1 MLLLMFSW
9 LTCLRYVNCEISWFL
24 LHLIMA
30 DQSCFCHQRL
40 AWFLSRAMDGGW
52 DFQTGLPD
60 LSGPSNTPYQDMLN
74 INFEAPGAA
83 AGSPAFQP
91 GSSQG
96 GSGKARKKIV
106 SRPKQNNFSIE
117 EDKNLVSSWLNV
129 SLDAVKG
136 DVSMSI
142 CFSCTFFKG
151 LTMCFSCMGMF
162 QARASARHHFGRPLN
177 GTTMPIKGPS
187 TLSAPFAAL
196 RVAGLILRNKQI
208 SLRATTTMSLMR
220 GAVATAIW
228 TRSDFYNPLFVML
241 IMNLLVNMTL
251 GTCLLLFH
259 FGADRSSH

>member
-1 MLLLMFSW
+1 
-9 LTCLRYVNCEISWFL
+9 
-24 LHLIMA
+24 
-30 DQSCFCHQRL
+30 
-40 AWFLSRAMDGGW
+40 MDGGW

-83 AGSPAFQP
+83 AGTPAFQP

-151 LTMCFSCMGMF
+151 LTMFFSCMGMF
-162 QARASARHHFGRPLN
+162 
-177 GTTMPIKGPS
+177 
-187 TLSAPFAAL
+187 
-196 RVAGLILRNKQI
+196 
-208 SLRATTTMSLMR
+208 
-220 GAVATAIW
+220 
-228 TRSDFYNPLFVML
+228 
-241 IMNLLVNMTL
+241 
-251 GTCLLLFH
+251 
-259 FGADRSSH
+259 